1 MENMDDEDEED
12 YRKGFTGV
20 NAVKGKRKTFD
31 ERGLD
36 ELLWDRKE
44 EIDFKVKVKDK
55 KKEKKKK
62 DKVMVAKVKTIER
75 VEKEVKEE
83 GDDKDEEIP
92 LLSLFDAALATQR
105 KGNELIF

>member
-1 MENMDDEDEED
+1 
-12 YRKGFTGV
+12 
-20 NAVKGKRKTFD
+20 
-31 ERGLD
+31 
-36 ELLWDRKE
+36 
-44 EIDFKVKVKDK
+44 
-55 KKEKKKK
+55 
-62 DKVMVAKVKTIER
+62 MVAKVKTIER